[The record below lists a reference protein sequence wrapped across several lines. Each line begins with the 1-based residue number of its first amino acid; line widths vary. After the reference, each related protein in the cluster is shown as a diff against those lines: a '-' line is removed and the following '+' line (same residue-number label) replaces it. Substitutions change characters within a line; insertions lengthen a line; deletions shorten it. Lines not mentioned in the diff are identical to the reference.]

1 MASPCRS
8 RRSLNELSPVIKEVD
23 NTLKEQ
29 YKIGDHVW
37 VKVKTQ
43 PWWPAEVVE
52 DECMPELMY
61 ENTRRPVVVK
71 YLGEDEYARI
81 TNPKSICHYNC
92 PMRETYKVEGLRMKT
107 SKGKETRDIFLRAL
121 KLAENLDK
129 NSDLEASEASMTD
142 KSGEHRKCL
151 FQSHPGQKD
160 DSDHQTMETEESVK
174 IRNTDKSRKST
185 SEPQE
190 GHQRSAVPLPVS
202 ESPVPQVC
210 SPADDEVSQF
220 TPGASVWVKLPRLPW
235 WPAKVKE
242 VTQTGNKPSICV
254 EFFNEVDIENIK
266 DFKKIKQFRC
276 LEKEEFYK
284 KGMKTLKTKQKT
296 DLFGAAYE
304 MATSN
309 MFDRTALDVECVP
322 LNRTSS
328 DEISADPDTKDSESK
343 VTTLTK
349 MKRKR
354 QADSEESL
362 SGKRRKKHSGK
373 TSDTTVNQSNS
384 EKTSDTTVNQSN
396 SEKTSDTTVNQSNS
410 ERSLRKTSVSK
421 NTKDDKKPKYSSY
434 SKVEP
439 KKKGK
444 SVSRKKLKSSNCVKT
459 NSDSNQEDQLIEGD
473 ESLPQLMK
481 RNKTKRGQIKN
492 STSKFTKKRKTMKK
506 KRRGRDETRTEIQE
520 EREEEL
526 CTRDDTVYNES
537 SSPISYGGKLDYN
550 EASSPIPYGE
560 KMDHSEGSSPIP
572 YGGDLNSEKSSCLM
586 ENITEDE
593 GVQHDS
599 LNSQTTKHSPNCMDS
614 EELSSKTDTKQLTTN
629 DDGKREDFDPNLD
642 ADDCYSDSDDED
654 LPDALTPSR
663 HVTIKEKDIVWVK
676 WKGCPVWPAVVRRL
690 GKKKKRIVKV
700 SLTLIEPHSSI
711 PKRLTL
717 NYNSRTVIS
726 YNTQDSINSWFKVS
740 K

>member
-1 MASPCRS
+1 MASPCRN

-29 YKIGDHVW
+29 YKIGDYVW

-52 DECMPELMY
+52 DERMPELMY

-81 TNPKSICHYNC
+81 TNPKSICLYNC

-107 SKGKETRDIFLRAL
+107 SKGKETREIFLRAL

-151 FQSHPGQKD
+151 FQSDPDQKD
-160 DSDHQTMETEESVK
+160 DLDSQTKKTEESVN
-174 IRNTDKSRKST
+174 IRNTEKSRKST

-190 GHQRSAVPLPVS
+190 GHTRSAGPLPVS

-242 VTQTGNKPSICV
+242 VTKTGNKPSICV

-266 DFKKIKQFRC
+266 DLKKIKQFRC
-276 LEKEEFYK
+276 SEKEDFYK

-309 MFDRTALDVECVP
+309 MLDRTVLNLECVP
-322 LNRTSS
+322 LNQISS
-328 DEISADPDTKDSESK
+328 GEISADPETKDSESK
-343 VTTLTK
+343 VTPLTK

-362 SGKRRKKHSGK
+362 SGKRRKKHGGK

-384 EKTSDTTVNQSN
+384 EK
-396 SEKTSDTTVNQSNS
+396 
-410 ERSLRKTSVSK
+410 SLHKTSVSG
-421 NTKDDKKPKYSSY
+421 NTQDDKKPKYSSY
-434 SKVEP
+434 SKGEP
-439 KKKGK
+439 KMKGKK
-444 SVSRKKLKSSNCVKT
+444 SVSKKKFKSSNCVKT
-459 NSDSNQEDQLIEGD
+459 NSDNNQEEQLIECD

-481 RNKTKRGQIKN
+481 RNKTSRGQIKN
-492 STSKFTKKRKTMKK
+492 STSKFMKKRKTMKK
-506 KRRGRDETRTEIQE
+506 NRQGRDEMRTEIQE

-550 EASSPIPYGE
+550 EASSPIPYGG

-572 YGGDLNSEKSSCLM
+572 YGGDLNSERPSSLT
-586 ENITEDE
+586 ENITEEE

-599 LNSQTTKHSPNCMDS
+599 LNLQTTKHSPNCMDT
-614 EELSSKTDTKQLTTN
+614 EELNSKTDSKQLAIS

-642 ADDCYSDSDDED
+642 ADDCYVSGSDDED

-663 HVTIKEKDIVWVK
+663 QVTIKERDIVWVK

-690 GKKKKRIVKV
+690 GKKKKKIVKV

-717 NYNSRTVIS
+717 NYNPRTVIP
-726 YNTQDSINSWFKVS
+726 YNTQ
-740 K
+740 